1 MFATI
6 LNIVQIIVLV
16 CIIVTNN
23 WLAEMKR
30 IEIDKLREQNRFL
43 ERHSHELMEINER
56 LKRRLL

>member
-30 IEIDKLREQNRFL
+30 IEIDKLREQNRLL